1 MTDIIKFDL
10 ISRCIL
16 GGMAAITLLIV
27 YIKNKKGDNKDG
39 RNRKEKRLNDPKT
52 KLINRY

>member
-1 MTDIIKFDL
+1 MNDMIKFDL

-27 YIKNKKGDNKDG
+27 YIKSKKGDHKDG
-39 RNRKEKRLNDPKT
+39 RNRKDKKD
-52 KLINRY
+52 

>member
-27 YIKNKKGDNKDG
+27 YIKSKKGDHKDG
-39 RNRKEKRLNDPKT
+39 RNRKEKKD
-52 KLINRY
+52 